1 MHHVKMP
8 LIHGRHFYLKNNQSK
23 HCDKRQLADLLSYST
38 DAIWNKRMNSSL
50 NPQLTSPNDIAK
62 QLANEFKKT
71 AAERDKAGGN
81 PKQQRDLIRQSG
93 LLSLSIPKEYG
104 GQGESWKTI
113 FQTVRTIAQVDSS
126 LAHVYGFHHLLIA
139 TVQLFSQPEQY
150 ADWFK
155 QTAEQNLFWGNTL
168 NPLDRRTT
176 AQQISENEFIF
187 HGDKSFCS
195 GSIDSDILLC
205 SGFNEE
211 DKLLIGVIPTKREG
225 VSFLGDW
232 NNMGQRQTDSGT
244 SHFEQVKIFK
254 DELLLN
260 PGPLSTP
267 YSSLRPLIAQLTFV
281 HLFLGVAEGA
291 FELAKET
298 VQSQKAWSKSLVEN
312 AVNDPFTQKHFAEF
326 YVQLESVR
334 LLTEK
339 AIETFQQAWDKGS
352 ELNSEQRGEVS
363 IAIATAKIAATN
375 TSLFITQNIF
385 QVMGARATTAKL
397 NIDRFWRNV
406 RTQTLHDPIDYKY
419 QEVGEWVLTN
429 KVPTPSFYS

>member
-1 MHHVKMP
+1 
-8 LIHGRHFYLKNNQSK
+8 
-23 HCDKRQLADLLSYST
+23 
-38 DAIWNKRMNSSL
+38 MNSPL
-50 NPQLTSPNDIAK
+50 NQQLSNPIDIAK
-62 QLANEFKKT
+62 QLATEFEKS
-71 AAERDKAGGN
+71 AAERDKQGGN
-81 PKQQRDLIRQSG
+81 PKAQRDLIRKSG
-93 LLSLSIPKEYG
+93 LLSLSIPQQYG
-104 GQGESWKTI
+104 GQGESWTTIFKTI
-113 FQTVRTIAQVDSS
+113 QTIAQVDSS

-155 QTAEQNLFWGNTL
+155 KTATENLFWGNTL

-176 AQQISENEFIF
+176 ATQVAEDEFVF

-195 GSIDSDILLC
+195 GSMDSDILLC
-205 SGFNEE
+205 SGFN
-211 DKLLIGVIPTKREG
+211 DAGKLLIGVIPTAREG

-244 SHFEQVKIFK
+244 SHFEQVKIHK

-267 YSSLRPLIAQLTFV
+267 YSSLRPLIAQLIFV

-291 FELAKET
+291 FDVAKQA
-298 VQSQKAWSKSLVEN
+298 VQSQKAWSKSLAED

-326 YVQLESVR
+326 YVQLEGVR
-334 LLTEK
+334 LLAEK
-339 AIETFQQAWDKGS
+339 AVNTLQKAWQVGEALS
-352 ELNSEQRGEVS
+352 AEQRGEVS

-375 TSLFITQNIF
+375 TSLFVTQNIF

-397 NIDRFWRNV
+397 NLDRFWRNV

-419 QEVGEWVLTN
+419 QEVGEWVLTD
-429 KVPTPSFYS
+429 KVPDPSFYS

>member
-1 MHHVKMP
+1 MMNAP
-8 LIHGRHFYLKNNQSK
+8 QQALNLSA
-23 HCDKRQLADLLSYST
+23 LAT
-38 DAIWNKRMNSSL
+38 
-50 NPQLTSPNDIAK
+50 AK
-62 QLANEFKKT
+62 QLAEQFAQT

-81 PKQQRDLIRQSG
+81 PKLERDLIRQSG
-93 LLSLSIPKEYG
+93 LLGLSIPQQYG
-104 GQGESWKTI
+104 GQGANWKTI
-113 FQTVRTIAQVDSS
+113 FQTIQSIAQVDSS

-139 TVQLFSQPEQY
+139 TVQLFAQPEQY
-150 ADWFK
+150 SSWFEH
-155 QTAEQNLFWGNTL
+155 TAHNNLFWGNTL
-168 NPLDRRTT
+168 NPLDQRTKI
-176 AQQISENEFIF
+176 QQLTENDFIF

-205 SGFNEE
+205 SGFN
-211 DKLLIGVIPTKREG
+211 DAGKLLIAVIPTRREG

-244 SHFEQVKIFK
+244 SHFEQVKIHK

-267 YSSLRPLIAQLTFV
+267 YSSLRPLIAQLIFV

-291 FELAKET
+291 FDLARQT
-298 VQSQKAWSKSLVEN
+298 IQSQKAWSTSLAEN

-334 LLTEK
+334 LLADK
-339 AIETFQQAWDKGS
+339 AIAALQTAWNIG
-352 ELNSEQRGEVS
+352 EQLTAEQRGEVS

-375 TSLFITQNIF
+375 SSLFITQNIF

-397 NIDRFWRNV
+397 NLDRFWRNV

-419 QEVGEWVLTN
+419 QEVGEWVLTG
-429 KVPTPSFYS
+429 KVPDPSFYA

>member
-1 MHHVKMP
+1 MNAPQNH
-8 LIHGRHFYLKNNQSK
+8 LAQSAIEIAQ
-23 HCDKRQLADLLSYST
+23 QLAET
-38 DAIWNKRMNSSL
+38 FA
-50 NPQLTSPNDIAK
+50 Q
-62 QLANEFKKT
+62 T
-71 AAERDKAGGN
+71 AAERDKQGGN
-81 PKQQRDLIRQSG
+81 PKAERDLIRQSG
-93 LLSLSIPKEYG
+93 LLGLSIPTQFG
-104 GQGESWKTI
+104 GQGADWNTIFKTI
-113 FQTVRTIAQVDSS
+113 QTIANVDSS

-150 ADWFK
+150 GPWFA
-155 QTAEQNLFWGNTL
+155 QTAQQNLFWGNTL
-168 NPLDRRTT
+168 NPLDQRTKAT
-176 AQQISENEFIF
+176 QISEQDYIF

-205 SGFNEE
+205 SGFNEAG
-211 DKLLIGVIPTKREG
+211 KLLIGVIPTAREG

-244 SHFEQVKIFK
+244 SHFEQVKISK

-267 YSSLRPLIAQLTFV
+267 YSSLRPLIAQLIFV

-291 FELAKET
+291 FAVAKET
-298 VQSQKAWSKSLVEN
+298 VQSQKAWSKSLTEQ
-312 AVNDPFTQKHFAEF
+312 AVNDPYTQKHFADF

-334 LLTEK
+334 LLAQK
-339 AIETFQQAWDKGS
+339 AIDTLQWAWEIGE
-352 ELNSEQRGEVS
+352 ELTAEQRGQVS

-375 TSLFITQNIF
+375 ASLNITQNIF

-419 QEVGEWVLTN
+419 QEIGEWVLTE

>member
-1 MHHVKMP
+1 MMNAPQQAVN
-8 LIHGRHFYLKNNQSK
+8 LSA
-23 HCDKRQLADLLSYST
+23 LAT
-38 DAIWNKRMNSSL
+38 
-50 NPQLTSPNDIAK
+50 AK
-62 QLANEFKKT
+62 QLAEQFAQT

-81 PKQQRDLIRQSG
+81 PKLERDLIRQSG
-93 LLSLSIPKEYG
+93 LLGLSIPQQYG
-104 GQGESWKTI
+104 GQGANWKTI
-113 FQTVRTIAQVDSS
+113 FQTIQSIAQVDSS

-139 TVQLFSQPEQY
+139 TVQLFAQPQQY
-150 ADWFK
+150 SSWFEH
-155 QTAEQNLFWGNTL
+155 TAHNNLFWGNTL
-168 NPLDRRTT
+168 NPLDQRTKV
-176 AQQISENEFIF
+176 QQLTENDFIF

-205 SGFNEE
+205 SGFN
-211 DKLLIGVIPTKREG
+211 DAGKLLIAVIPTRREG

-244 SHFEQVKIFK
+244 SHFEQVKIHK

-267 YSSLRPLIAQLTFV
+267 YSSLRPLIAQLIFV

-291 FELAKET
+291 FDLARQT
-298 VQSQKAWSKSLVEN
+298 IQSQKAWSTSLAEN

-334 LLTEK
+334 LLADK
-339 AIETFQQAWDKGS
+339 AIAALQTAWNIG
-352 ELNSEQRGEVS
+352 EQLTAEQRGEVS

-375 TSLFITQNIF
+375 SSLFITQNIF

-397 NIDRFWRNV
+397 NLDRFWRNV

-419 QEVGEWVLTN
+419 QEVGEWVLTG
-429 KVPTPSFYS
+429 KVPDPSFYS

>member
-1 MHHVKMP
+1 MMNAP
-8 LIHGRHFYLKNNQSK
+8 QQALNLSA
-23 HCDKRQLADLLSYST
+23 LAT
-38 DAIWNKRMNSSL
+38 
-50 NPQLTSPNDIAK
+50 AK
-62 QLANEFKKT
+62 QLAEQFAQT
-71 AAERDKAGGN
+71 AAERNKAGGN
-81 PKQQRDLIRQSG
+81 PKLERDLIRQSG
-93 LLSLSIPKEYG
+93 LLGLSIPQQYG
-104 GQGESWKTI
+104 GQGANWKTI
-113 FQTVRTIAQVDSS
+113 FQTIQSIAQVDSS

-139 TVQLFSQPEQY
+139 TVQLFAQPEQY
-150 ADWFK
+150 SSWFEH
-155 QTAEQNLFWGNTL
+155 TAHNNLFWGNTL
-168 NPLDRRTT
+168 NPLDQRTKI
-176 AQQISENEFIF
+176 QQLTENDFIF

-205 SGFNEE
+205 SGFN
-211 DKLLIGVIPTKREG
+211 DAGKLLIAVIPTRREG

-244 SHFEQVKIFK
+244 SHFEQVKIHK

-267 YSSLRPLIAQLTFV
+267 YSSLRPLIAQLIFV

-291 FELAKET
+291 FDLARQT
-298 VQSQKAWSKSLVEN
+298 IQSQKAWSTSLAEN

-334 LLTEK
+334 LLADK
-339 AIETFQQAWDKGS
+339 AIAALQTAWNIG
-352 ELNSEQRGEVS
+352 EQLTAEQRGEVS

-375 TSLFITQNIF
+375 SSLFITQNIF

-397 NIDRFWRNV
+397 NLDRFWRNV

-419 QEVGEWVLTN
+419 QEVGEWVLTG
-429 KVPTPSFYS
+429 KVPDPNFYS